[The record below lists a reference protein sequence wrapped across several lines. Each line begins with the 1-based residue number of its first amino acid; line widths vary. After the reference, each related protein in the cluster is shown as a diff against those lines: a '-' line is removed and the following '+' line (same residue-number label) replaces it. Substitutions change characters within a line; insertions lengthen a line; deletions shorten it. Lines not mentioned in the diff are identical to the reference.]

1 MLFCETYQP
10 GTHRSVTLYPP
21 SLRMLAIPRLV
32 ATTSALFIFS
42 WTLSSALALA
52 EFPLVPAEIL
62 KSLLRVFLTVSG
74 ISCTIPW
81 SKPYSID
88 GREVLVYNMQWVS
101 SCPIQQGGKWYKS
114 SGLSVSGQPG
124 QNGGFREPICSA
136 SSLSFFFTKGC
147 IIGNTGCLYLA
158 TSSPCHCNAYTE
170 SELPYTPIS
179 IWTAPSCFAPQYPT
193 LESQHSPWDTG

>member
-136 SSLSFFFTKGC
+136 SSLSFFLPKVVRYRWQYWLPLFSNQQPLPLQC
-147 IIGNTGCLYLA
+147 IHWKWITV
-158 TSSPCHCNAYTE
+158 
-170 SELPYTPIS
+170 
-179 IWTAPSCFAPQYPT
+179 YPHIN
-193 LESQHSPWDTG
+193 LNCP